1 MCRSFDSLLMSKKR
15 SSNVVTRS
23 QKNNNKKMI
32 RYNNDDEI
40 SSAEFYSEYHGH
52 KVQHLK
58 KLLPHLRQ
66 CNSDL
71 IWTAGDSSLDNK
83 YWFSTKA
90 VAVGAYNHVLRPQ
103 ESICDVTYWLNYL
116 AKERFD
122 DGSSGINYAAINTA
136 GKLLTMSIFLM
147 HKIKSSNNDIFL
159 YFVVL
164 SLS

>member
-1 MCRSFDSLLMSKKR
+1 
-15 SSNVVTRS
+15 
-23 QKNNNKKMI
+23 MI

-90 VAVGAYNHVLRPQ
+90 AAVGAYNHVLRPQ

-122 DGSSGINYAAINTA
+122 DGSSEINYAAINTA
-136 GKLLTMSIFLM
+136 GKLLTMSIILSLM
-147 HKIKSSNNDIFL
+147 ISNHQIIIIITICIL
-159 YFVVL
+159 YFVVW